1 MSPRRQLM
9 GGLALFLGLLGAAP
23 AAPGDWRISPQEVR
37 EEVKGVVGD
46 QLRAFQREDFNAARA
61 LAATAIQQQFRPA
74 VYERMIRRG
83 YAELVA
89 HARAEAGVVRD
100 DGQGLALVPVIVHAR
115 DGKVA
120 RFRYH
125 LLREDG
131 AWRVTGVLPEPRAP
145 KGDL

>member
-1 MSPRRQLM
+1 MSRGRQLA
-9 GGLALFLGLLGAAP
+9 GGLALFLGLLAGAG
-23 AAPGDWRISPQEVR
+23 AAPGDWRVSPREVR
-37 EEVKGVVGD
+37 EEVKAVAVD
-46 QLRAFQREDFNAARA
+46 QLRAFQREDFAAARA
-61 LAATAIQQQFRPA
+61 LAATAIRQQFRPA

-83 YAELVA
+83 YAELVG
-89 HARAEAGVVRD
+89 HARAEVGVVRD
-100 DGQGLALVPVIVHAR
+100 DGQGLALVPVIVHGG

-125 LLREDG
+125 LLREEG